1 MKLNFENILVPLLKK
16 KKKVGFPLSI
26 TYDHYLKIVFAA

>member
-16 KKKVGFPLSI
+16 KKVDFPLNI
-26 TYDHYLKIVFAA
+26 TYDHYLKIIFAA